1 MSPEEEAQVRYLM
14 RKGKQLP
21 MPISHLLKSVSGS
34 RPKYTERMPSL
45 QQQSEEMKA
54 LTKRKKKK
62 EDGRLY

>member
-21 MPISHLLKSVSGS
+21 MPIRHLLKSVSGP
-34 RPKYTERMPSL
+34 RPKYVERMPSIR
-45 QQQSEEMKA
+45 QQSEEMKA